1 MTKGIILVDIPES
14 CEKCDYRGYRSPE
27 RGQWCV
33 LKSEHNN
40 NETKPDWCPIKPM
53 PEKIIYK
60 SRQGLLQEQIA
71 LGWNACIDDIL
82 GGENG

>member
-1 MTKGIILVDIPES
+1 MTKGIILIDMPES
-14 CEKCDYRGYRSPE
+14 CVECDFCEGSSFCEYPHINRLVTSYIRS
-27 RGQWCV
+27 R
-33 LKSEHNN
+33 
-40 NETKPDWCPIKPM
+40 PDWCPIKPM

-60 SRQGLLQEQIA
+60 NRQGLLQEQLA